1 MAVSSLTLPGD
12 LGTKLIRASGAGGG
26 EVPRELTA
34 FIHAVAHAF
43 DAPLAGSS
51 IFIGDRVWIGPVVG
65 TGSGWCDPAAQ
76 FCKRLRD
83 HDANIAIANTLTEG
97 DYKNDAFVVACGVRS
112 FLGVP
117 LRSQSRVV
125 GTLWIAD
132 RRPRVFTS
140 EHEKSLVALADAF
153 LGEVASTRDLERHST
168 PDRIAGNVGFF
179 DADLRSDTASVAGA
193 LFGSV
198 GAVSAHVP
206 LQALLEKL
214 PDTSNR
220 SQVAALLDT
229 IRSANGPFERVVALQ
244 DGPDTTRAFAVNGV
258 TERSAD
264 NVPLRAS
271 GAVVEISALHE
282 QHRDTQELARKLDLA
297 TRASSIGVWDWDI
310 VTNQATYSR
319 TWLDIYGLSD
329 GAFGVDRWLEF
340 VHPDD
345 RGHVQEHHA
354 AALAGERDLS
364 IAFRIRRTDGATRR
378 IRATAVVLR
387 DATGRAIRM
396 IGTNID
402 VTSELERAEELSITS
417 ERLGLAVEA
426 SGAGVW
432 DYDFRTRTT
441 VWDARTF
448 QIYGRQDT
456 TPPTREQW
464 LNYVHPDDRTRVEQ
478 QSIAD
483 LAAGRPFSLRY
494 RIIREDGKVRHV
506 QIHGTVRLDAQKH
519 PARCTG
525 VVRDITDEVETA
537 EQANS
542 ARQFLEQTGT
552 IARVGGWMFDAVH
565 NTLFWS
571 DQVKQIHEVAADFA
585 PTVDIAISF
594 YPGAALETIRK
605 HFTAALHDRQPFN
618 VELPFRTAKGR
629 DLWIR
634 TIGQPVIEDDR
645 VVRVVGA
652 FQDITLQRQ
661 IDQRLRLITENM
673 EDWVAL
679 IAADGTPLFVSP
691 SFYRATGW
699 TDRDLDHAPM
709 TARVHPDYRELV
721 GSERAKVLAGGT
733 SSVRYPYLRKDGS
746 YMWIECRSTP
756 IFDDRG
762 TVSMYSLT
770 VRDVSREQQT
780 IDELKASEER
790 FRLLADNT
798 SDWVGI
804 AGIDASSIYDF
815 PSFFRLSG
823 WSLEDIRSATVVA
836 RIHPDDRHIID
847 EHLRILASGSP
858 SEVRYRYRCKNG
870 RYMWRDCHSVPIK
883 DDDGRVSRFVWS
895 SRDITAEVEA
905 AEALRAS
912 ERNYRLLADHS
923 QDWVGLNA
931 ASGESVYTSPSFF
944 RASGWTE
951 HDIKAMPR
959 ESRYHPDDAH
969 HIRDNLAIVRTGRQ
983 NRYRHRYLHKNGT
996 YRWMECVSS
1005 PITDSSGVV
1014 THYTW
1019 ASRDI
1024 HEEVIASQ
1032 ARHESEERYRL
1043 LADHSQDWV
1052 GLSTIDG
1059 TCIYNSPS
1067 YYRTAGWTEEDVRNA
1082 PRESRLHPDDL
1093 PALAKNFE
1101 HLRKGERSRLRHR
1114 YLFKDGKYRWMD
1126 CVSSPILGD
1135 DGKPTC
1141 YVWTSRDITLEME
1154 TLHALKSSEERYRL
1168 LAENT
1173 DDIVGASNEH
1183 GAMTYVSPSVERILG
1198 WTAEHILSRDWRCR
1212 IHPDDAAHVEQNELD
1227 VQRGNR
1233 TNIRYRSR
1241 HKAGHYVWLELRSFP
1256 IKDAQD
1262 RVTRVIWTARDITAQ
1277 VRATAWDQSR
1287 AAVLEMI
1294 TSGSDLPLVLNALVS
1309 SVERCVTDI
1318 TAGIGIIHKQDC
1330 NEWLSLAFG
1339 PSLPSAV
1346 LEWGSQ
1352 KFPINPSSGSCG
1364 PAIVHRRRFVIE
1376 SVETSPNFGES
1387 ARFLVSQG
1395 LRAVWSEPIF
1405 ATSGD
1410 PLGTFVIFR
1419 NQAGSPDASEITLVT
1434 EAAKLAAIAIE
1445 NRRAEALMQQTMH
1458 DLAAARDELTRQA
1471 DELQR
1476 RNDELAAANAES
1488 ERLRARAEED
1498 ARVAVELRQRAD
1510 AASRAKSDFLAN
1522 MSHEIR
1528 TPMTAILGFS
1538 DLLAEQAGTDSHRNH
1553 GEMAASIRRNAEHL
1567 LTVVN
1572 DVLDLSKIEAGKLQ
1586 IELVACSPR
1595 QIIQDVLSLLGHKA
1609 TEKGLTLSLN
1619 AGNMVPDWITTD
1631 PTRLRQIAVNLIG
1644 NAIKFTTS
1652 GGVNVALEFSPP
1664 LPGMNRGVLR
1674 LAVTDSGIG
1683 LSDEQRASL
1692 FEVFHQAD
1700 TSTTRRFGGTGLGLA
1715 ISRRLARLMGGDI
1728 HVDSHAGKGSTFT
1741 LSITAPVA
1749 ERPFSAPNTN
1759 TADAFNLN
1767 GRILIA
1773 EDGEDNQRLLRH
1785 YFARANA
1792 NFELVTDGKQ
1802 ALDRAIAEAA
1812 NGTPF
1817 DVILMDMQMPV
1828 LDGYSAVR
1836 RLRENGYKLP
1846 IAALTANVL
1855 HEQRQRA
1862 MAAGCDDF
1870 IGKPFDRKKLFEVC
1884 QRLIERSRT
1893 LRGITATP

>member
-1 MAVSSLTLPGD
+1 MAVSSLSLPGD

-26 EVPRELTA
+26 EVPRPFLA
-34 FIHAVAHAF
+34 FITAVAHAF
-43 DAPLAGSS
+43 DAPLAGAS
-51 IFIGDRVWIGPVVG
+51 IVVGDRLWIGPVFG
-65 TGSGWCDPAAQ
+65 TSCRWCDPAAQ
-76 FCKRLRD
+76 FCKRVVS
-83 HDANIAIANTLTEG
+83 HDVNIAIANTLTEG
-97 DYKNDAFVVACGVRS
+97 NYKTDPFVVACGVRS
-112 FLGVP
+112 YLGVP
-117 LRSQSRVV
+117 LRHQARIV

-140 EHEKSLVALADAF
+140 EHEKSLAALADAF
-153 LGEVASTRDLERHST
+153 LNEVAASSEPGPHAVPT
-168 PDRIAGNVGFF
+168 RIAGNVGFF
-179 DADLRSDTASVAGA
+179 DVDLRSATASVTGS
-193 LFGSV
+193 LFGSG
-198 GAVSAHVP
+198 GALSTQTP
-206 LQALLEKL
+206 LS
-214 PDTSNR
+214 D
-220 SQVAALLDT
+220 LLDRVSDPANRARFAT
-229 IRSANGPFERVVALQ
+229 LVESVRSANGPFEHVVAIT
-244 DGPDTTRAFAVNGV
+244 DPAGATRAFAVNGV
-258 TERSAD
+258 TERTAD
-264 NVPLRAS
+264 DLPLRAS
-271 GAVVEISALHE
+271 GAVVEISELHE

-297 TRASSIGVWDWDI
+297 TRAASIGVWDWDI
-310 VTNQATYSR
+310 VNNHATFNR
-319 TWLDIYGLSD
+319 AWLDIYGLKDS
-329 GAFGVDRWLEF
+329 AFGVDRWLEF

-345 RGHVQEHHA
+345 RTHVQESHA
-354 AALAGERDLS
+354 AALAGERDLA
-364 IAFRIRRTDGATRR
+364 IAFRIRRTDGTEHRV
-378 IRATAVVLR
+378 RAIGVVIR
-387 DATGRAIRM
+387 DADGRTVRM

-402 VTSELERAEELSITS
+402 VTSEFERAEQLTITS

-441 VWDARTF
+441 VWDRRTF
-448 QIYGRQDT
+448 QIYGRQDP

-464 LNYVHPDDRTRVEQ
+464 LNYVHPEDRPSAEQ
-478 QSIAD
+478 QSNAD
-483 LAAGRPFSLRY
+483 LAAGRPLSLRY
-494 RIIREDGKVRHV
+494 RIIRDDGTVRHV
-506 QIHGTVRLDAQKH
+506 QIHGTVRLDDQQR

-525 VVRDITDEVETA
+525 VVRDITDEVLTT
-537 EQANS
+537 EQAES

-552 IARVGGWMFDAVH
+552 LARVGGWMYDAIHDKV
-565 NTLFWS
+565 FWS
-571 DQVKQIHEVAADFA
+571 EQVKQIHEVPADFV
-585 PTVDIAISF
+585 PTVEIGISF
-594 YPGAALETIRK
+594 YPGAALDTIK
-605 HFTAALHDRQPFN
+605 KLFTAALHDRQPFN

-634 TIGQPVIEDDR
+634 TIGQPVIEGDR

-661 IDQRLRLITENM
+661 IDQRLRLITESM
-673 EDWVAL
+673 DDWVAL
-679 IAADGTPLFVSP
+679 VAADGSRLFVSP

-699 TDRDLDHAPM
+699 TDRDLELAPM
-709 TARVHPDYRELV
+709 DARIHPDYLELV
-721 GSERAKVLAGGT
+721 RSERAKILAGST

-756 IFDDRG
+756 IFNDRG
-762 TVSMYSLT
+762 VVSMYSFT
-770 VRDVSREQQT
+770 ARDVSREQHT

-804 AGIDASSIYDF
+804 AAIDGTPIYDS
-815 PSFFRLSG
+815 PSFFRISG
-823 WSLEDIRSATVVA
+823 WTAEDLRAAPLSD
-836 RIHPDDRHIID
+836 RIHPDDRHIV
-847 EHLRILASGSP
+847 EQHLQTLVAGSP
-858 SEVRYRYRCKNG
+858 SMVRFRYRLKDG
-870 RYMWRDCHSVPIK
+870 RYLHRDHHSVPIR
-883 DDDGRVSRFVWS
+883 DNQGRVSRVVWS

-923 QDWVGLNA
+923 QDWVGLNTA
-931 ASGESVYTSPSFF
+931 EGASIYTSPSFY
-944 RASGWTE
+944 RTSGWTV
-951 HDIKAMPR
+951 HDIKTLPR

-969 HIRDNLAIVRTGRQ
+969 LIRENIAVVRTGRQ
-983 NRYRHRYLHKNGT
+983 NRCRHRYLFKDGT

-1019 ASRDI
+1019 SSRDI

-1032 ARHESEERYRL
+1032 ALHESEERYRL

-1052 GLSTIDG
+1052 GLSNIDG
-1059 TCIYNSPS
+1059 TCVYNSPS
-1067 YYRTAGWTEEDVRNA
+1067 FYRTSGWTDEDLRKA
-1082 PRESRLHPDDL
+1082 PRESRLHPKDL

-1101 HLRKGERSRLRHR
+1101 FLRKGERSRLRHR

-1126 CVSSPILGD
+1126 CSSTPILD
-1135 DGKPTC
+1135 THGKPTC

-1173 DDIVGASNEH
+1173 DDIVGASNDR
-1183 GAMTYVSPSVERILG
+1183 GDMTYVSPSVERLLG
-1198 WTAEHILSRDWRCR
+1198 WTAEEILSRDWRHR
-1212 IHPDDAAHVEQNELD
+1212 IHPDDASQVEQNELD

-1262 RVTRVIWTARDITAQ
+1262 RVTRVIWTARDITTQ
-1277 VRATAWDQSR
+1277 VLATAWDQSR

-1294 TSGSDLPLVLNALVS
+1294 TSGSDLPLVLNTLVS
-1309 SVERCVTDI
+1309 SVERCLTDI
-1318 TAGIGIIHKQDC
+1318 IAGIGIIHKHGST
-1330 NEWLSLAFG
+1330 EWLSLAFG
-1339 PSLPSAV
+1339 PSLPPDV
-1346 LEWGSQ
+1346 LRWGSQ
-1352 KFPINPSSGSCG
+1352 KFPLNADSGSCG
-1364 PAIVHRRRFVIE
+1364 PAIVHRRRHVIE
-1376 SVETSPNFGES
+1376 SIEDSPNFGDS
-1387 ARFLVSQG
+1387 ASFLVSQG

-1405 ATSGD
+1405 ATIGE
-1410 PLGTFVIFR
+1410 PLGTFIVFR
-1419 NQAGSPDASEITLVT
+1419 NRTGQPDASELSLVT

-1445 NRRAEALMQQTMH
+1445 NRRAEALVQQTMH

-1471 DELQR
+1471 DELKR

-1510 AASRAKSDFLAN
+1510 TASRAKSDFLAN

-1538 DLLAEQAGTDSHRNH
+1538 DLLAEQAGTDSHRSH

-1609 TEKGLTLSLN
+1609 TEKGLTLSLSS
-1619 AGNMVPDWITTD
+1619 GNMVPDWITTD

-1644 NAIKFTTS
+1644 NAIKFTAS
-1652 GGVNVALEFSPP
+1652 GGVTVSLEFSPP
-1664 LPGMNRGVLR
+1664 LPGMNRGILR

-1728 HVDSHAGKGSTFT
+1728 QVDSNPGKGSTFT

-1749 ERPFSAPNTN
+1749 ERPYSAPSTHS
-1759 TADAFNLN
+1759 ADAFNLN

-1802 ALDRAIAEAA
+1802 AIDRAIAEAA

-1836 RLRENGYKLP
+1836 RLRESGYKLP
-1846 IAALTANVL
+1846 IVALTANVL

-1862 MAAGCDDF
+1862 IAAGCDDF
-1870 IGKPFDRKKLFEVC
+1870 VGKPFDRKKLFECC
-1884 QRLIERSRT
+1884 QRLIERSKS
-1893 LRGITATP
+1893 LRGMHTNS